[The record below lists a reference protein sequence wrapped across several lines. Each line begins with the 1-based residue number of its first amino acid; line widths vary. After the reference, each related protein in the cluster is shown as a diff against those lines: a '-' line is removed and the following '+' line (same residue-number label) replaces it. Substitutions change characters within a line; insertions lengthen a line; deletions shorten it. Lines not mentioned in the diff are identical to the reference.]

1 MSFDMD
7 LETTMSEEIGPQATE
22 EKPATL
28 LWLDFETT
36 GFDEEECQPIQI
48 GVIVTDNDLREIASG
63 EWVINEW
70 PDLHWEE
77 GARRM
82 HEATGLAASI
92 DSDGLPLDLV
102 DMAIGG
108 MIDAHFPDGAKPMMA
123 GNSIH
128 FDRRFLARW
137 FPSIDQR
144 LHHRHY
150 DVSSAFEVVRRTLG
164 VTPRWSQPKEK
175 GRPHTAL
182 ADLRET
188 IADLKLLRDDFAAL
202 KQAAAHARTLQANN
216 EKLRAA
222 LQAAKPDA
230 LGMSIGTFEVVGT
243 SSSYIRGA
251 GPRHNVE
258 MYREGGAVLSI
269 EGVPEA
275 WAGQDLC
282 GKMLRVSLAT
292 VEE

>member
-1 MSFDMD
+1 
-7 LETTMSEEIGPQATE
+7 MSEEIGPQAAE
-22 EKPATL
+22 EKPAAL
-28 LWLDFETT
+28 LWIDFET
-36 GFDEEECQPIQI
+36 GGLDKERCHPVQI
-48 GVIVTDNDLREIASG
+48 GFIITDNDLREIDSG
-63 EWVINEW
+63 EWMIM
-70 PDLHWEE
+70 PGHDIHWEE

-82 HEATGLAASI
+82 HEATGLLARYGTEGHPASHI
-92 DSDGLPLDLV
+92 SSLILAR
-102 DMAIGG
+102 M
-108 MIDAHFPDGAKPMMA
+108 DAHFPDDARAMLA
-123 GNSIH
+123 GNSVH
-128 FDRRFLARW
+128 FDRRFLERF
-137 FPSIDQR
+137 FPEVEKR

-258 MYREGGAVLSI
+258 MARDDGAVLSI
-269 EGVPEA
+269 ECVPEA

>member
-1 MSFDMD
+1 
-7 LETTMSEEIGPQATE
+7 MSETE
-22 EKPATL
+22 PSTPATL
-28 LWLDFETT
+28 LWIDFETT
-36 GFDEEECQPIQI
+36 GFDDYGCRPIQV
-48 GVIVTDNDLREIASG
+48 GVIITGNDLVEIASG
-63 EWVINEW
+63 EWMIYEW

-82 HEATGLAASI
+82 HEATGLAARIS
-92 DSDGLPLDLV
+92 SDGLPLDLV
-102 DMAIGG
+102 DVTIGE
-108 MIDAHFPDGAKPMMA
+108 MIDAHFPDGGKPMMA

-164 VTPRWSQPKEK
+164 ITPKWSQPKEK

-202 KQAAAHARTLQANN
+202 KTAAAYAHMVQANN

-222 LQAAKPDA
+222 LDAKRPDP
-230 LGMSIGTFEVVGT
+230 LGMSIGTFHVVGVKAT
-243 SSSYIRGA
+243 HHANRSPKQSFE
-251 GPRHNVE
+251 VE
-258 MYREGGAVLSI
+258 M
-269 EGVPEA
+269 
-275 WAGQDLC
+275 AGEHAGNMAAITLNVNRGTWPLTALGQ
-282 GKMLRVSLAT
+282 KLRVSLAT

>member
-1 MSFDMD
+1 
-7 LETTMSEEIGPQATE
+7 MSETE
-22 EKPATL
+22 PSTPATL
-28 LWLDFETT
+28 LWIDFETT
-36 GFDEEECQPIQI
+36 GFDDYGCRPIQV
-48 GVIVTDNDLREIASG
+48 GVIITGNDLVEIASG
-63 EWVINEW
+63 EWMIYEW

-82 HEATGLAASI
+82 HEATGLAARIS
-92 DSDGLPLDLV
+92 SDGLPLDLV
-102 DMAIGG
+102 DVTIGE
-108 MIDAHFPDGAKPMMA
+108 MIDAHFPDGGKPMMA

-164 VTPRWSQPKEK
+164 ITPKWSQPKEK

-202 KQAAAHARTLQANN
+202 KTAAAYAHVVQANN

-222 LQAAKPDA
+222 LDAKRPDP

-243 SSSYIRGA
+243 SSIYIRDT

-258 MYREGGAVLSI
+258 MYREGGSAISLKNVAES
-269 EGVPEA
+269 
-275 WAGQDLC
+275 WAAQDLC
-282 GKMLRVSLAT
+282 GKRLRVSLAT